1 MKNPSILF
9 IGAGRMAKA
18 IIAGLHKTS
27 RDQIEKVYV
36 SNRSNPKRLQFLA
49 EKFGV
54 IKVQHWSEAVKD
66 VDVIVLAMP
75 PEQHEAI
82 LEQLKDY
89 VKNQFIVTI
98 AAGIGPSF
106 LEARL
111 PSNSAVGWIM
121 PNIAAEVGHS
131 ISLYTY
137 GKAVTERHKSQMS
150 LLVNSIGKAQLCTEQ
165 DIHNLTAVT
174 GSAPAFLYLFVESL
188 IDMTEKLGVTKET
201 SQKLVTEMV
210 IGSAEMLRAG
220 KSPEDLR
227 EQVTTPGGATAEG
240 LNILSSGGFQQ
251 LIQEAIVATNK
262 KAKGNN

>member
-9 IGAGRMAKA
+9 IGAGRMAEA

-36 SNRSNPKRLQFLA
+36 SNRSNPKRLQILA
-49 EKFGV
+49 AKFGV
-54 IKVQHWSEAVKD
+54 ITVQHWSEAIQD

-75 PEQHEAI
+75 PEQHETI
-82 LEQLKDY
+82 LEQLKNY
-89 VKNQFIVTI
+89 VDNQFIVTI

-121 PNIAAEVGHS
+121 PNTAAEVGHS

-137 GKAVTERHKSQMS
+137 GKAVTERHKTQMS
-150 LLVNSIGKAQLCTEQ
+150 LLVNSVGKAQLCTEQ

-210 IGSAEMLRAG
+210 IGSAEMLKAG

-240 LNILSSGGFQQ
+240 LKILSNGGFQH